1 PTAGEAAHALELAL
15 VGRRANSG
23 DLHVEYCLD
32 GRADLDLVGVGA
44 HAEGDGI
51 PLLLLAHRLFSHD
64 RTDEHLARVP
74 HSLSPSCIEVSAAC
88 SNTTWRAWS
97 SWSTET
103 WVGGSTVSHGTLRAA
118 RASGWGSLAVTSSVG
133 SPATP
138 IAVSVATSAF
148 VLPSKGRPPST
159 TRNAPSAIRAATA
172 ARSASRRI
180 SPGSAVAELPG

>member
-1 PTAGEAAHALELAL
+1 LRPLVRRLGDSRLFSGSVLVISSNVTYVRYRRAGEVGLTVRMPMSCLRSFDELDLVTGLQRHDGLLPVRPTAGEAAHALELAL

-88 SNTTWRAWS
+88 SNTTWRA
-97 SWSTET
+97 
-103 WVGGSTVSHGTLRAA
+103 
-118 RASGWGSLAVTSSVG
+118 
-133 SPATP
+133 
-138 IAVSVATSAF
+138 
-148 VLPSKGRPPST
+148 
-159 TRNAPSAIRAATA
+159 
-172 ARSASRRI
+172 
-180 SPGSAVAELPG
+180 